1 MGGYIMTPEVTT
13 TGKVEPVRT
22 DRSLSPPFIGS
33 DGESSWSSDV
43 EDPKPDGT
51 KGLRPVGQ
59 GTFGQ
64 GTFGDGV
71 DPTKSGR
78 RSSITK
84 VYQNNLSKIYL
95 NNKKCSRVEEEEEEE
110 EEKDVCNICLE
121 LLSSFPRHV
130 TTDCNHTFC
139 KECLQNIFKY
149 KPSQYFIHCPTC
161 RQKVSHKILYTP
173 LSEIPANPDLSW
185 MTCEM
190 NKDMIE
196 SAYNIITQQEKW
208 RLMQEFETSPDEGFM
223 MCKNM
228 DILKIMNEINETY
241 RGGHS
246 GASIAYTMRSM
257 QKIAR
262 MGLDKFKEDYLQN
275 EL

>member
-22 DRSLSPPFIGS
+22 DRSLSPPFLGS
-33 DGESSWSSDV
+33 DGESSWSSDQ
-43 EDPKPDGT
+43 D
-51 KGLRPVGQ
+51 
-59 GTFGQ
+59 
-64 GTFGDGV
+64 
-71 DPTKSGR
+71 
-78 RSSITK
+78 ITK

-95 NNKKCSRVEEEEEEE
+95 NNKKKCSRVKEDEEEEKEEEDEEEEEE
-110 EEKDVCNICLE
+110 EEKEEEEEEEDVCNICLE

-130 TTDCNHTFC
+130 TTDCNHKFC

-262 MGLDKFKEDYLQN
+262 MGLDKFKEDYLKS